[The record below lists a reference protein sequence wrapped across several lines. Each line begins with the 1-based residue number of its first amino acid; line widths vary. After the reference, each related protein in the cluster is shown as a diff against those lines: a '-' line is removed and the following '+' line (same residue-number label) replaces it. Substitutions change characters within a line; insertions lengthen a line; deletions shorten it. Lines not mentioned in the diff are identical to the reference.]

1 MTRADKLA
9 LFVLTVFHVGIAF
22 AMIYHAKVHP

>member
-1 MTRADKLA
+1 MTRAAKLA

-22 AMIYHAKVHP
+22 AMLYTATR